1 MEKEIMTN
9 EEIVESVGEVVT
21 EDNTG
26 LKIAGGIGVAVLV
39 GMVAYKYGIKP
50 IIAKIKAKDSELVA
64 TSGRYP
70 WGLEDTQNRDLTD
83 EDYEPEEE

>member
-50 IIAKIKAKDSELVA
+50 IIAKIKAKDSELV
-64 TSGRYP
+64 TT
-70 WGLEDTQNRDLTD
+70 LEDTQNRDLTD

>member
-1 MEKEIMTN
+1 MLFR
-9 EEIVESVGEVVT
+9 S
-21 EDNTG
+21 
-26 LKIAGGIGVAVLV
+26 
-39 GMVAYKYGIKP
+39 IKP